1 MPKQHNQLPLFNLT
15 SLCPVCTEPI
25 FKFRDA
31 VKELNF
37 KHPQRG
43 SLLTDAIVSDQEWAA
58 NEAWVDQQK
67 AEYVDPKLIEE
78 HERKN

>member
-1 MPKQHNQLPLFNLT
+1 MPRQHNQLPLFNLT

-31 VKELNF
+31 VKELNT

-43 SLLTDAIVSDQEWAA
+43 SLLTDAIVSDQEWAVH
-58 NEAWVDQQK
+58 EAWVDQQK
-67 AEYVDPKLIEE
+67 AEYVNPKLIEE
-78 HERKN
+78 YERKN

>member
-1 MPKQHNQLPLFNLT
+1 MPRQHNQLPLFNLT
-15 SLCPVCTEPI
+15 SICPVCTEPI

-31 VKELNF
+31 GKELNA

-43 SLLTDAIVSDQEWAA
+43 SLLTNAIVSDQEWAA

>member
-15 SLCPVCTEPI
+15 SLCPMCTEPI
-25 FKFRDA
+25 FKFRDM
-31 VKELNF
+31 VKELNT

-43 SLLTDAIVSDQEWAA
+43 SLLTNAIVSDEEWSAH
-58 NEAWVDQQK
+58 EAWVDQQK

-78 HERKN
+78 YERKN